1 MKRKLFYILI
11 IFCCIGIFSYAK
23 QNKMNCDKQTVC
35 SADKQKIIS
44 NKRLNKDKGF
54 DLSPLQQ
61 LVFGI

>member
-1 MKRKLFYILI
+1 
-11 IFCCIGIFSYAK
+11 
-23 QNKMNCDKQTVC
+23 MNCDKQTVC